1 MYEIS
6 STGWKLSSFSM
17 ARVVEHDLFPLFFVH
32 LKQNT
37 FEMTNGGERP
47 ASTPL
52 HVNGLAN
59 KTREEKQSPDRY
71 ELKESES
78 GSKPQSNAQ
87 GVQNDK
93 TAERAWWINS
103 FFPCFNRHISIQSCV
118 HFYCSRLQ
126 LKAEFEIFYLAYF
139 LFCLF
144 FFCLTCHD
152 LFSTLAECALL
163 PAAFVG
169 HSCSFCCTS
178 GLRTPVASLSCLLH
192 TGQNKSSSVSP
203 YFSNIQ
209 YDLGLVLYNPFLIF
223 SFGHKGPGAISLST
237 NKAMYI
243 QKV

>member
-17 ARVVEHDLFPLFFVH
+17 ACVVEHDLFPLFFVH

-144 FFCLTCHD
+144 FFLFD
-152 LFSTLAECALL
+152 LSWSF
-163 PAAFVG
+163 F
-169 HSCSFCCTS
+169 HSCWMCSASCC
-178 GLRTPVASLSCLLH
+178 LCWAFMLFLLH
-192 TGQNKSSSVSP
+192 LRAEDSCGFAQLSP
-203 YFSNIQ
+203 AHRSEQ
-209 YDLGLVLYNPFLIF
+209 E
-223 SFGHKGPGAISLST
+223 
-237 NKAMYI
+237 
-243 QKV
+243 

>member
-17 ARVVEHDLFPLFFVH
+17 ACVVEHDLFPLFFVH

-144 FFCLTCHD
+144 FFVWLVMIFFPLLLNVLC
-152 LFSTLAECALL
+152 FLL
-163 PAAFVG
+163 PLLGIHALSAAPQGWGLLWLRSAV
-169 HSCSFCCTS
+169 SCTQV
-178 GLRTPVASLSCLLH
+178 RTRVA
-192 TGQNKSSSVSP
+192 QFP
-203 YFSNIQ
+203 
-209 YDLGLVLYNPFLIF
+209 LIF
-223 SFGHKGPGAISLST
+223 QTFSMTWA
-237 NKAMYI
+237 
-243 QKV
+243 